1 MDNKVILKLSG
12 DNVSMESLG
21 EALKDTESLLA
32 EIDCSIS
39 GEKTFR
45 WDINALNKGSVIVEA
60 IPADLPVESPGNSGK
75 ILQCFWDGLHSLEST
90 NERPEGFSD
99 RALDLARRLVKIS
112 EGMGSMTFMVNV
124 KGKLSEATRITS
136 RIKANVNDIIDGM
149 GESIGSVEGVLE
161 VVHGHKEKY
170 FNIYDTLSKRA
181 VKCLCE
187 QEVLAQL
194 CREAYQK
201 RILVTGRISE
211 DAQGRPKKIRVES
224 YRVLKDQSELP
235 QVEDVRGLYAKHY
248 DG

>member
-112 EGMGSMTFMVNV
+112 EGMGSMTFNVQLVVLVNIQV
-124 KGKLSEATRITS
+124 LVLILWLAVPGDVNWITFNQEFL
-136 RIKANVNDIIDGM
+136 A
-149 GESIGSVEGVLE
+149 ES
-161 VVHGHKEKY
+161 KEW
-170 FNIYDTLSKRA
+170 
-181 VKCLCE
+181 
-187 QEVLAQL
+187 
-194 CREAYQK
+194 
-201 RILVTGRISE
+201 VTNTKE
-211 DAQGRPKKIRVES
+211 TA
-224 YRVLKDQSELP
+224 LKFL
-235 QVEDVRGLYAKHY
+235 K
-248 DG
+248 